1 MNNTTTMKETINVG
15 IQRNIT
21 DPNSQVESVPLLSV
35 LEQMMTSENLKRLT
49 DDVLNA
55 PSKDERS
62 RLKLKLPA
70 VIISADTTCRR
81 VSPDDKRTGLILMD
95 LDGEDNP
102 DI

>member
-1 MNNTTTMKETINVG
+1 MIKDQIMKKQIKVG
-15 IQRNIT
+15 VQRNIT

-70 VIISADTTCRR
+70 VIISASACPVAILTETLGNNIHLSLS
-81 VSPDDKRTGLILMD
+81 VGLTLC
-95 LDGEDNP
+95 
-102 DI
+102 